1 MTLQQNNVKIQIN
14 LPTKFKY
21 FQLIRKAKKGIL
33 SKEWR
38 RISSAAAILPNR
50 NQIVFHLEHFNL
62 SSL

>member
-33 SKEWR
+33 SKER
-38 RISSAAAILPNR
+38 RRMYFRGGGNLAQSESNSFSSR
-50 NQIVFHLEHFNL
+50 TF
-62 SSL
+62 